1 MLRELLF
8 VTNILFVYGVENG
21 VCPWGL
27 EAVLPKSNSSKT
39 AKKIANCRWK
49 EWDEVHLSVQM
60 LDGTFFESVNN
71 VTTPHNRSEP
81 GLCAVVL
88 FYSPTC
94 PFSIQA
100 APYFNA
106 LPMVF
111 PQISFYAIDG
121 SSSNAANLLYQF
133 VIPALPSI
141 IVFHKNWPFYYYNHT
156 EYSIES
162 FTKFIAFATKLP
174 PLYPI
179 SSAEVKN
186 EGPVPTQLAI
196 KPDYCLLLAWTF
208 TLTVLTVYAGK
219 SSSCQK
225 LMDSIKNIWRE
236 VEIQHQH
243 VD

>member
-121 SSSNAANLLYQF
+121 SSSNAANLLYH
-133 VIPALPSI
+133 IALSPSP
-141 IVFHKNWPFYYYNHT
+141 N
-156 EYSIES
+156 SLL
-162 FTKFIAFATKLP
+162 FATKLP